1 MTTPMQPERVAGN
14 LRNADAM
21 SVVLLNNREL
31 AAVLAALRLY
41 EVAAQADKLGPVEV
55 IATNCGE
62 LTALDAKEVSA
73 LCERINFGDDDG
85 HAANVACISR
95 EFALMNEI
103 GFNDKSI
110 EEIARAAE
118 ALTLIEREEE
128 GHLWELQQ
136 GATDWETVC
145 GTIARRIVEGV
156 ESGGWDKFIRS
167 LLR

>member
-1 MTTPMQPERVAGN
+1 MQPERSAGN
-14 LRNADAM
+14 QSDADAM
-21 SVVLLNNREL
+21 SVVLLSKREL
-31 AAVLAALRLY
+31 SAILAGLRMFEAADRANMEPML
-41 EVAAQADKLGPVEV
+41 QD
-55 IATNCGE
+55 IATDCGT
-62 LTALDAKEVSA
+62 LAPMSAAEVCA

-85 HAANVACISR
+85 HAANVACIMR
-95 EFALMNEI
+95 ELALMNETLACKTAAI
-103 GFNDKSI
+103 D
-110 EEIARAAE
+110 EIARAAE
-118 ALTLIEREEE
+118 ALTLIEREED